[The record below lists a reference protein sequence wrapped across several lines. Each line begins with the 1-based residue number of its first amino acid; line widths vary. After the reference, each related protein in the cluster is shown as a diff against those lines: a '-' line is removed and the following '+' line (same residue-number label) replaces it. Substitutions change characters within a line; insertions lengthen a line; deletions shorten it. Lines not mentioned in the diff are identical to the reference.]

1 MATYSNILAWNIP
14 LSLAG
19 YSPWGFKKSDTTEHA
34 HAYKQKGIQQRY
46 RDIADILL
54 YN

>member
-1 MATYSNILAWNIP
+1 MATYSNILAWKIP

-19 YSPWGFKKSDTTEHA
+19 YSPWGLKESDTTEHT

-46 RDIADILL
+46 RDTADILL